1 MHLIQ
6 LFLPMYDNQGEK
18 LPVSLYRQVR
28 EELMEKFN
36 GITAYTRS
44 PAHGLWQPEE
54 GKTVQ
59 DDLVIYE
66 VMTAEMDREWW
77 RAYKALLEQ
86 RFAQQEM
93 LIRAQA
99 IDLL

>member
-18 LPVSLYRQVR
+18 LPVFLYRQVR